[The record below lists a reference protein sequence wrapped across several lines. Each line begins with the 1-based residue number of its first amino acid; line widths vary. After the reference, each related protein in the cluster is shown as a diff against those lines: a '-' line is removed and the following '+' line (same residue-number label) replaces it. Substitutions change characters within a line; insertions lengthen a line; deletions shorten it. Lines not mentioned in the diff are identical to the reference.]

1 MMHLRP
7 PTKILSPPQRQT
19 GAALF
24 VGLVLLLVMTV
35 LGVSGMNTATLELAM
50 AGNAQAQQQAFQ
62 AAETGIDIA
71 IARGAFTFAQMNDEI
86 TVGDAAAAVCA
97 TFRQTTGVP
106 DAAFSLGV
114 GTGSVQAFHFD
125 VVAVGTG
132 PRGATSRHIQS
143 FYVVGPGG
151 PLVEGDPLCEPR
163 YSEEPTEEPTDE

>member
-1 MMHLRP
+1 MTHSLR
-7 PTKILSPPQRQT
+7 TRQRIARRSRQK

-62 AAETGIDIA
+62 AAETGIDVA
-71 IARGAFTFAQMNDEI
+71 ISGGSFTTFEPTTLPAM
-86 TVGDAAAAVCA
+86 TVGDAVADVEM
-97 TFRQTTGVP
+97 TFRQSTGVP

-125 VVAVGTG
+125 VVATGTG
-132 PRGATSRHIQS
+132 PRGASSTHTQS

-151 PLVEGDPLCEPR
+151 P
-163 YSEEPTEEPTDE
+163 